1 MSVRSRW
8 FLVLLRSSV
17 YLLIFCLIVLYIVE
31 NEVLK
36 APSNMH
42 QEFLILICILQRNR
56 RNRRGVCVCITA
68 RERNFK
74 ELAHVIAE
82 V

>member
-8 FLVLLRSSV
+8 FIVLLRSSV
-17 YLLIFCLIVLYIVE
+17 YLLIFYLIVLSIVE

-42 QEFLILICILQRNR
+42 QEFLILICFRILQRNR
-56 RNRRGVCVCITA
+56 RNRRGVCVCVYVCVYN
-68 RERNFK
+68 RERKKF
-74 ELAHVIAE
+74 
-82 V
+82 

>member
-8 FLVLLRSSV
+8 FIVLLRSSV
-17 YLLIFCLIVLYIVE
+17 YLLIFCLIVLSIVE

-42 QEFLILICILQRNR
+42 QEFLILICFRILQRNR
-56 RNRRGVCVCITA
+56 RNRRGVCVC
-68 RERNFK
+68 
-74 ELAHVIAE
+74 VC
-82 V
+82 VCVCV

>member
-8 FLVLLRSSV
+8 FIVLLRSSV
-17 YLLIFCLIVLYIVE
+17 YLLIFCLIVLPIVE

-42 QEFLILICILQRNR
+42 QEFLILI
-56 RNRRGVCVCITA
+56 
-68 RERNFK
+68 
-74 ELAHVIAE
+74 
-82 V
+82 

>member
-1 MSVRSRW
+1 MLQLKISHSLKNV
-8 FLVLLRSSV
+8 FLKGAVGALENPVISLQGSSLCLPLLPT
-17 YLLIFCLIVLYIVE
+17 LLPLFC
-31 NEVLK
+31 
-36 APSNMH
+36 
-42 QEFLILICILQRNR
+42 CLQRNR